1 MLTNG
6 VKGMVQFVFVVTTSF
21 LVALL
26 YLSFATV
33 TSKVAPGAKV
43 LKQIIPSSSL
53 VLDNTGPP
61 FCEKKKVTPVTVELV
76 GTSVT
81 LTQTV

>member
-33 TSKVAPGAKV
+33 TSKVAPGAMGSFTNDV
-43 LKQIIPSSSL
+43 RCL
-53 VLDNTGPP
+53 GR
-61 FCEKKKVTPVTVELV
+61 
-76 GTSVT
+76 
-81 LTQTV
+81 

>member
-1 MLTNG
+1 ML
-6 VKGMVQFVFVVTTSF
+6 
-21 LVALL
+21 
-26 YLSFATV
+26 
-33 TSKVAPGAKV
+33 PKV

-53 VLDNTGPP
+53 VFDNTGPP
-61 FCEKKKVTPVTVELV
+61 FCEKKKVTPVTVELF